1 MFSWIS
7 NCLAENL
14 SSIVHFYLLR
24 LDKSYESGFVHWTE
38 FLACRYLQHAVTTR
52 TGYLLPSSAVIPYSC
67 FAIFFLA
74 IFPRLQRGP
83 TFYSLLSFSRPLS
96 LSPSS
101 GPSIRPYDH
110 AIPRRWSSAHQGLY
124 SFHPFCHPLSAH
136 IHRRNALAYTLKGT
150 CTQHVLPLSV
160 IAPRC

>member
-1 MFSWIS
+1 MYIFIFTLTWQATS
-7 NCLAENL
+7 LASFIE
-14 SSIVHFYLLR
+14 SS
-24 LDKSYESGFVHWTE
+24 
-38 FLACRYLQHAVTTR
+38 FLFAGIYTVFTTNDVEQV
-52 TGYLLPSSAVIPYSC
+52 LVAVIPYSC

-96 LSPSS
+96 LSLSS

-124 SFHPFCHPLSAH
+124 SFHPFCHPLLAH
-136 IHRRNALAYTLKGT
+136 IHRRNALAHTLKGT
-150 CTQHVLPLSV
+150 CTQHILLLNV

>member
-1 MFSWIS
+1 MPI
-7 NCLAENL
+7 
-14 SSIVHFYLLR
+14 
-24 LDKSYESGFVHWTE
+24 
-38 FLACRYLQHAVTTR
+38 
-52 TGYLLPSSAVIPYSC
+52 GYLLPSSVVIPYSC

-83 TFYSLLSFSRPLS
+83 TFYSLFSFSRPLN

-136 IHRRNALAYTLKGT
+136 IHRRNALAYLKRDVHTTRSTTDKRYCATVLTNVHAIRYTDSVSIRLARYWRVAGT
-150 CTQHVLPLSV
+150 YRLTSRVQQMWPGQW
-160 IAPRC
+160 IIWI